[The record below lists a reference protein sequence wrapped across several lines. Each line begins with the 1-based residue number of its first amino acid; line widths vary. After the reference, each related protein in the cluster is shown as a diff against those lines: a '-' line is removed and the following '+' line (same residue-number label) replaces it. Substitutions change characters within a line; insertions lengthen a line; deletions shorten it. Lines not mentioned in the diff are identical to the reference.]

1 MALIGLLAD
10 QRAAVVTRCLARL
23 ALTGE
28 PCRRLRAAATAA
40 PLARRLDGVSW
51 RRPSEIAGALDS
63 CSFQVLAG
71 AWLRGG
77 PRARRRIE
85 WFWRRGRGV
94 RPLLSG
100 DDVVALGVPR
110 GHEVGECLAALRR
123 LRLDGVV
130 KTRSHER
137 AFVNAWRRER
147 GHGRASQRR
156 RRGERSRARVSGPP
170 LPRARRGRTERE
182 A

>member
-1 MALIGLLAD
+1 VAVVALLAD
-10 QRAAVVTRCLARL
+10 QRAAVGTRCLARL

-40 PLARRLDGVSW
+40 PLARRLDGASG
-51 RRPSEIAGALDS
+51 RRPSEVAESLHA
-63 CSFQVLAG
+63 CSLQVLAG
-71 AWLRGG
+71 AWLHGS

-85 WFWRRGRGV
+85 WFLSRGRGV

-130 KTRSHER
+130 KTRSDER
-137 AFVNAWRRER
+137 AFVNAWRPR
-147 GHGRASQRR
+147 
-156 RRGERSRARVSGPP
+156 
-170 LPRARRGRTERE
+170 PRARRGRTERE